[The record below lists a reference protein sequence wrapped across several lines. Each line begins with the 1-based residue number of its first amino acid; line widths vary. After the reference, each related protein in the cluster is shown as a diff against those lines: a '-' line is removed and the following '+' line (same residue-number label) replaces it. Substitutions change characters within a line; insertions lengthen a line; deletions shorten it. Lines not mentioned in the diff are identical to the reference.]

1 MNCEN
6 KEVNTC
12 IGCNVTECKF
22 NRSGDY
28 CTLARIHVGNA
39 CNSSQCTCC
48 DSYEKR

>member
-6 KEVNTC
+6 KEVNTS

-22 NRSGDY
+22 NRCDY
-28 CTLARIHVGNA
+28 CTLAKIHVGNA